1 MTDLASAAGVSKNT
15 ISLALRNDPQIS
27 ADTRARIRTL
37 ARKMGY
43 QTHPVV
49 AHLMTQL
56 RLSRTGRFR
65 ACLALVN
72 ANRDP
77 KAFRRHPTV
86 PSYVEGCR
94 RRAKEAGYELDE
106 FWLHDPEVSTS
117 RLVQILHTRGISGVL
132 LVGLMSENRLPE
144 ERALLW
150 NSFLCIVTGVRTRQP
165 ALSFACA
172 DHHDLAFR
180 AVRECLALGYRR
192 PGLVLD
198 GVIDELVD
206 RRFSSG
212 FTAGQAA
219 LPRSARTRPFFD
231 VSAADRDRSRFNRWL
246 GQERPDVILT
256 LYNRIRDW
264 VEEAGLRVPEDLG
277 LVQLEWR
284 KKEPEWAGMDQHN
297 DVVGEAAV
305 DMLIGLLQRSDN
317 AVPEFPRA
325 TLIGSTWRTG
335 STLKS

>member
-1 MTDLASAAGVSKNT
+1 MADLAAAAGVSKNT
-15 ISLALRNDPQIS
+15 ISLALRDDAQIS
-27 ADTRARIRTL
+27 TATRQRIQGL

-65 ACLALVN
+65 SCLALVN

-77 KAFRRHPTV
+77 KAFRLHPTV

-94 RRAKEAGYELDE
+94 RRAREVGYELDE
-106 FWLHDPEVSTS
+106 FWLHDPGVSTV
-117 RLVQILHTRGISGVL
+117 RLVQILQSRGIAGVL
-132 LVGLMSENRLPE
+132 LVGLMSENRLPQ

-150 NSFLCIVTGVRTRQP
+150 NTFPCVVTGVRTRQP

-172 DHHDLAFR
+172 DHHDLVFR
-180 AVRECLALGYRR
+180 AVRECLALGYQR
-192 PGLVLD
+192 PALVLD
-198 GVIDELVD
+198 QVIDDLVD

-212 FTAGQAA
+212 FFAGQAA
-219 LPRSARTRPFFD
+219 VPRTGRTRPFFD
-231 VSAADRDRSRFNRWL
+231 VNAADRDRKRFDRWL
-246 GQERPDVILT
+246 VHERPDVILT
-256 LYNRIRDW
+256 LYNRIRGW
-264 VEEAGLRVPEDLG
+264 VEEAGLRVPEDIG

-284 KKEPEWAGMDQHN
+284 KNEPEWAGMDQHN

-305 DMLIGLLQRSDN
+305 DMLVGLVQRSES

-325 TLIGSTWRTG
+325 TLIGSSWRPG